1 MAATTTTNLAAL
13 IPTELISGVLVQ
25 NMGDKA
31 SLIELCAF
39 RGGFKSYEFAEL
51 GPLTAGSVAEGAAV
65 TTSAVTPIGTI
76 INASPQEINAIQL
89 TRLAL
94 ESQQGPD
101 WLNLAGAMGKALKNR
116 VNAQI
121 GATFDDTF
129 NANRNVVQSSTGGGA
144 AAAMD
149 LHTLEL
155 ALEVAGGNNS
165 KSMPFGADSG
175 LAAVLAPSQV
185 AGLRAAVRGSSNYIS
200 REDILAVYPALPT
213 DGLVFGYYNCAVYA
227 SVGCVSGTAVAGN
240 AGAGVALNTGGA
252 VIGGGN
258 TTKGALF
265 SINEAVG
272 FVMQKD
278 PNIRMAEDVLIG
290 SGGMNLV
297 AGYVGE
303 AARISEQMTLIE
315 TA

>member
-1 MAATTTTNLAAL
+1 MAATTTSNLAAL

-31 SLIELCAF
+31 SLIELCGF

-51 GPLTAGSVAEGAAV
+51 GPLTAAAVTEGAAV
-65 TTSAVTPIGTI
+65 TPAAITPVGTV
-76 INASPQEINAIQL
+76 INASPQEIAPVQL

-121 GATFDDTF
+121 CATFDDTF
-129 NANRNVVQSSTGGGA
+129 NSNRNTVQSGTGGGA
-144 AAAMD
+144 PAAMD
-149 LHTLEL
+149 LQTLEL
-155 ALEVAGGNNS
+155 ALEVAAGNNS

-175 LAAVLAPSQV
+175 LAAVLHPTQV
-185 AGLRAAVRGSSNYIS
+185 AGLRSAIRTSSNYVS
-200 REDILAVYPALPT
+200 REDILAIYPALPT
-213 DGLVFGYYNCAVYA
+213 DGLVFGYYNCAIYS
-227 SVGCVSGTAVAGN
+227 SVGVVQSGYSVN
-240 AGAGVALNTGGA
+240 AGTGVSLNTGGA
-252 VIGGGN
+252 VLSSGN
-258 TTKGALF
+258 THKGALF

-272 FVMQKD
+272 FVMQRD
-278 PNIRMAEDVLIG
+278 PNIRMQEDVLIG

-315 TA
+315 SL